1 MATLRPMGEIL
12 EKVQSDVK
20 EAMREKDRDRLT
32 TLRMIADQLQQDEKM
47 GDGDEVAVLQRE
59 RKRRLDAAKAYRDG
73 DRIPQ
78 ADAED
83 SEARLIESYLPE
95 QLSDDELGSLVD
107 EAISE
112 TGATEQKDMGG
123 VMKALMPKV
132 AGRADGSRV
141 SEAVRERLGS

>member
-1 MATLRPMGEIL
+1 MGEIL
-12 EKVQSDVK
+12 ERVQGDVK
-20 EAMREKDRDRLT
+20 DAMREKDRDRLT

-78 ADAED
+78 ADAE
-83 SEARLIESYLPE
+83 EAEAKIIESYLPE
-95 QLSDDELGSLVD
+95 QLSDEELGKLVD
-107 EAISE
+107 EAIAE

-132 AGRADGSRV
+132 AGKADGSRV

>member
-1 MATLRPMGEIL
+1 MGEIL
-12 EKVQSDVK
+12 EKIQTDTK
-20 EAMREKDRDRLT
+20 QAMRDKDRDRLT
-32 TLRMIADQLQQDEKM
+32 TLRMLADALQQDEKF

-59 RKRRLDAAKAYRDG
+59 RKRRLDAAEAYRDG

-78 ADAED
+78 ADAEQ
-83 SEARLIESYLPE
+83 SEADLIETYLPA

-112 TGATEQKDMGG
+112 TGASSQKEMGA
-123 VMKALMPKV
+123 VMKALMPKI

>member
-1 MATLRPMGEIL
+1 MGEIL
-12 EKVQSDVK
+12 ERIQADTKD
-20 EAMREKDRDRLT
+20 AMREKDRDRLT
-32 TLRMIADQLQQDEKM
+32 TLRMLTDALQQEDKF

-78 ADAED
+78 ADAEQ
-83 SEARLIESYLPE
+83 SEADLIETYLPD
-95 QLSDDELGSLVD
+95 QLSDDELASLVD

-112 TGATEQKDMGG
+112 TGASGPKEMGD

-141 SEAVRERLGS
+141 SEVVRERLGS

>member
-78 ADAED
+78 ADAEE